1 MKIQSCILLLLL
13 MSTAL
18 ILSGCSDGILDMGSD
33 FTIKVGGTEGLKF
46 KGHFAI
52 TETPANPNLQHVEGK
67 VPAQY
72 KGKGLMALCLFR
84 KTAPA
89 GSLTVEIIKGEKVVT
104 QGETIIPYGIVSLK
118 TPIPGSDSLILQIL
132 KRLFG

>member
-18 ILSGCSDGILDMGSD
+18 ILSGCSDGLLGMGSD
-33 FTIKVGGTEGLKF
+33 FTIKVDGTEGLKF

-52 TETPANPNLQHVEGK
+52 TETPANPNLRNVEGK

-89 GSLTVEIIKGEKVVT
+89 GSLKVEIIKGEKVVT
-104 QGETIIPYGIVSLK
+104 QGETLIPYGVVSLK
-118 TPIPGSDSLILQIL
+118 TPIPGSDNLIIQIL
-132 KRLFG
+132 KRFFG